1 MSQINDQEVPQLD
14 VESVAVLYK
23 KIQKKQTNIND
34 LVERI
39 KQNLKVKELL
49 VAERQKAKAN

>member
-1 MSQINDQEVPQLD
+1 MNDQEVPQLD